1 MSGARSRGGRPSLRG
16 WGGRRRILG
25 RGRGRGWGGG
35 ALVEEEAV
43 GRPAVVVEAGGVE
56 EFGVCGVCCYLLV

>member
-1 MSGARSRGGRPSLRG
+1 M
-16 WGGRRRILG
+16 
-25 RGRGRGWGGG
+25 
-35 ALVEEEAV
+35 VEEEAV